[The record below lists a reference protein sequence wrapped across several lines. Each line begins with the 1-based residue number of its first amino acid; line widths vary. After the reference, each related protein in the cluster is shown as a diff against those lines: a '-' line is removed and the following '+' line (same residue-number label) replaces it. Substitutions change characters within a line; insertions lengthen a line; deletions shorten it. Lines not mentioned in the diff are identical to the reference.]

1 MCTQYYCDSRL
12 IRIKFLDAALELF
25 PFTLVSISRDLHDV
39 VFPYDSVFPL
49 NTFSSNQN
57 YNRSALGSKSL
68 LIEYRD
74 FLKSVFY
81 P

>member
-12 IRIKFLDAALELF
+12 IRIKFLDAALELI
-25 PFTLVSISRDLHDV
+25 PFTLVSISRYLHDV

-57 YNRSALGSKSL
+57 YNRSVFGSKSL

-74 FLKSVFY
+74 FKKSGFY

>member
-12 IRIKFLDAALELF
+12 IRIKFLDAALELI
-25 PFTLVSISRDLHDV
+25 PFTLVSISRYLHDV

-57 YNRSALGSKSL
+57 YNRFVVGSKSL
-68 LIEYRD
+68 LVEYRD
-74 FLKSVFY
+74 F
-81 P
+81 